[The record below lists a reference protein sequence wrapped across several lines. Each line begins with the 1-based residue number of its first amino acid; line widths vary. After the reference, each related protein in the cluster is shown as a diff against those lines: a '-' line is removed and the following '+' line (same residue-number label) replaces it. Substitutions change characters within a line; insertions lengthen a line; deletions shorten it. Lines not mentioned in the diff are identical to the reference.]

1 MQSYKIIPKL
11 ALISF
16 VFMLSACSNA
26 DPMTK
31 NNSPMQQP
39 QPTYDHNSAHLQH
52 SKDYMKAMS
61 QMHTQMRAVESN
73 NVDVA
78 FIQGMI
84 PHHQGAIDMA
94 TIQLLYGKDPA
105 MRDLANNI
113 IATQKQEIAVMQHW
127 LKTNAATVADN
138 NDTNDAMAAARKSLK
153 IKDHQNHE
161 AMMAGITDNNPDI
174 AFAKGMIP
182 HHQGAI
188 DMAEMVL
195 QYSQDTSIKSLAN
208 QIKQEQ
214 QSEIAYM
221 KNWLNTKSN

>member
-94 TIQLLYGKDPA
+94 D
-105 MRDLANNI
+105 
-113 IATQKQEIAVMQHW
+113 
-127 LKTNAATVADN
+127 
-138 NDTNDAMAAARKSLK
+138 
-153 IKDHQNHE
+153 
-161 AMMAGITDNNPDI
+161 
-174 AFAKGMIP
+174 
-182 HHQGAI
+182 
-188 DMAEMVL
+188 MVL